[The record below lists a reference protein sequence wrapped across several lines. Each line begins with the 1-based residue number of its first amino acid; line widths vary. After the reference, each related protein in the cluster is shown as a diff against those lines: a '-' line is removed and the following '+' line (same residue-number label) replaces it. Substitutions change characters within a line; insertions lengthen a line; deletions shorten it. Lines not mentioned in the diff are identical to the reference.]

1 MATASQPTNDQP
13 TLPPAG
19 EADPR
24 AALVPASRVKFRAAD
39 LLPGHVYRFN
49 LKGKYG
55 CAPYTF
61 LERTADGTY
70 KFKQLG
76 TGYDWRVA
84 ATIVTRYLAGEE
96 PDAATSAAE
105 IIFQETPSDSCELGS
120 NEPSL
125 TDAEKKATVDEF
137 SELDKEVYTKADELA
152 DEYQTLMER
161 FNGELLPLC
170 DRMQSLLSQRGFM
183 HIPGLPSWSK
193 WRDRLI
199 AYLQQRMKMS
209 LSQFKRRLKEYQ
221 DGTDLTDGEPEPNDP
236 EPEPDP
242 DDDPAPVVIEPP
254 KERVTKWIER
264 QRKTLLGGD
273 GPIDAD
279 PIRGPERRIDTAL
292 RMLDEFELQI
302 DDGLL
307 DPVPQVAS
315 LRHEINQHQ
324 RDTKLRV
331 VPLHLHQANAL
342 VAKLHRHHSPI
353 RVAKFSIGAMIGD
366 KLIGAAICM
375 RPASRALDD
384 GKTIEVARVAVEEP
398 TDGPT
403 DPRRNCCSFLYS
415 ACARIS
421 REMGFFKIQSYILQD
436 EPGMT
441 LRGAG
446 WVCERTN
453 CGGTK
458 QGLRKNRPNGHKI
471 TPVTLKKKQ
480 RWAKILNTQAD
491 KKAASSVTPTVESQ
505 KKPVASLRALP
516 SPTPCGGCKD
526 MHAGIAEMAKAN
538 PGMSDEEL
546 ATKSGCNVTIVRQ
559 SKVRYLLDWN
569 KETA

>member
-1 MATASQPTNDQP
+1 MNDNEMNTTP
-13 TLPPAG
+13 VTPSEGA
-19 EADPR
+19 ADPQTGVGPATTNPTKGESNPESESDNLTHSASEYSR
-24 AALVPASRVKFRAAD
+24 LDKAVHDLGEVIIHTVDDLIPLLAEMKKVLSRKACTRKNNDGLPMWGEYLDTIAAEFSLSKRT
-39 LLPGHVYRFN
+39 LLRKLHV
-49 LKGKYG
+49 
-55 CAPYTF
+55 
-61 LERTADGTY
+61 LEHPNELED
-70 KFKQLG
+70 
-76 TGYDWRVA
+76 DDEEDSDEPEESE
-84 ATIVTRYLAGEE
+84 GEE
-96 PDAATSAAE
+96 TE
-105 IIFQETPSDSCELGS
+105 EEGGG
-120 NEPSL
+120 
-125 TDAEKKATVDEF
+125 
-137 SELDKEVYTKADELA
+137 KEE
-152 DEYQTLMER
+152 
-161 FNGELLPLC
+161 
-170 DRMQSLLSQRGFM
+170 
-183 HIPGLPSWSK
+183 
-193 WRDRLI
+193 
-199 AYLQQRMKMS
+199 
-209 LSQFKRRLKEYQ
+209 
-221 DGTDLTDGEPEPNDP
+221 
-236 EPEPDP
+236 
-242 DDDPAPVVIEPP
+242 DDDDDSPVIYDSP
-254 KERVTKWIER
+254 KEQVTKWIAR
-264 QRKTLLGGD
+264 QRKVLSGGD
-273 GPIDAD
+273 GPTDANPVRD
-279 PIRGPERRIDTAL
+279 GERRIDTAL
-292 RMLDEFELQI
+292 QLLDEFQLALDE
-302 DDGLL
+302 GLL
-307 DPVPQVAS
+307 DPTPQVAS

-403 DPRRNCCSFLYS
+403 DLRRNCCSFLYS

-471 TPVTLKKKQ
+471 TPVTFKKKQ

-491 KKAASSVTPTVESQ
+491 KKAESSITPTVESQ
-505 KKPVASLRALP
+505 KKPVASLRVFP

-526 MHAGIAEMAKAN
+526 MHRGIAEMAAQCVGS
-538 PGMSDEEL
+538 P
-546 ATKSGCNVTIVRQ
+546 
-559 SKVRYLLDWN
+559 
-569 KETA
+569 